1 MWTHYLLRCLMGL
14 TTQLN
19 FWYSKSWMSLN
30 EANIQ
35 TMPPTLV
42 LLKYSAGTMFSSISD
57 QSVLQSTHTLIRKSI
72 LKCLMKISWW
82 CFNEKYFALTI
93 LFALTHLNCKEML
106 LSLQVT
112 ISGLANPPLI
122 FYIFENSMS
131 WNIRIGKLSKQATKP
146 LPFWGLAKVFI
157 GTSTGIGTNGI
168 ESIVINRTISGQIQY
183 LSR

>member
-112 ISGLANPPLI
+112 ISGLAKPTWTLI
-122 FYIFENSMS
+122 FYNFENSLS
-131 WNIRIGKLSKQATKP
+131 WNFRIGKLSKQATKP
-146 LPFWGLAKVFI
+146 FPLEVLQK
-157 GTSTGIGTNGI
+157 
-168 ESIVINRTISGQIQY
+168 Y
-183 LSR
+183 LLVHQLG